1 MKKYEILK
9 SVRSNKN
16 IVITRPDKGNGVVIS
31 DKTFYDEKILKL
43 TDDVNKFKKVNGD
56 PTLTTEVRLYFFK
69 EQLKIRLSLMMTLT
83 KSFIPLVLILLLLM
97 VFLELIIFCQTI
109 FQIFL
114 FVLLFLL
121 LQLTTII

>member
-69 EQLKIRLSLMMTLT
+69 EQLKIRLSLMITLT

-97 VFLELIIFCQTI
+97 VFLELIIFCQSI

>member
-56 PTLTTEVRLYFFK
+56 PTLNTEVRLYFFK
-69 EQLKIRLSLMMTLT
+69 EQLKIRLSLMITLT
-83 KSFIPLVLILLLLM
+83 KRFIPLVLILLLLM

>member
-56 PTLTTEVRLYFFK
+56 PTLNTEVRLYFFK
-69 EQLKIRLSLMMTLT
+69 EQLKIRLSLMITLT

>member
-69 EQLKIRLSLMMTLT
+69 EQLKIRLSLMITLT

>member
-16 IVITRPDKGNGVVIS
+16 IVIIRPDKGNGVVIS

-69 EQLKIRLSLMMTLT
+69 EQLKIRLSLMITLT